1 ARTRTPRAATWR
13 SRCPLTGSRWTDR
26 ALGPHAAAA
35 QSVLLLFAQRRHGP
49 RVVDDR
55 RASGRGLQPAGE
67 ERRATE
73 QRRLLHEHPVARS
86 HDDEARAVAHVVG
99 AAALFY
105 ACPPPALLRAAL
117 LVVVHEQVVDRD
129 HLPAARLRRVLVDAV
144 PAHRRPEAADVR

>member
-49 RVVDDR
+49 RVGDD
-55 RASGRGLQPAGE
+55 
-67 ERRATE
+67 RRATE

-105 ACPPPALLRAAL
+105 ACPPPALLRA
-117 LVVVHEQVVDRD
+117 
-129 HLPAARLRRVLVDAV
+129 
-144 PAHRRPEAADVR
+144 